1 MKKKKGQ
8 LMSQWIANVQNAA
21 FCLCAIEVQIDNED
35 LILILTIG
43 LPLAY
48 KTFVVALDATP
59 AYDLTLDNVISHM
72 LNEESYTI
80 KEENNILKPNDKAL
94 SVTQV
99 ILAAHRPHHP
109 VSEITCF
116 KCGKKGHYQI
126 NCVNTVPVAHRKEAT
141 NVVIEEEDNYSF

>member
-48 KTFVVALDATP
+48 KTFVVALDTTP
-59 AYDLTLDNVISHM
+59 AHNLTLDNIISCM
-72 LNEESYTI
+72 LNEESYVL
-80 KEENNILKPNDKAL
+80 LK
-94 SVTQV
+94 
-99 ILAAHRPHHP
+99 
-109 VSEITCF
+109 
-116 KCGKKGHYQI
+116 KKI
-126 NCVNTVPVAHRKEAT
+126 
-141 NVVIEEEDNYSF
+141 IF